1 MTVSSRC
8 SSAERLEFA
17 VKPRDASLVAGTDVT
32 ITCSAQRA
40 SSLSW
45 RRVGVSTLPDHVT
58 SVDGRLR
65 LRGVRRSDAGLYVC
79 TATSRDH
86 SQSVDATIRIDV
98 TGDIRHHDVALS
110 ISTRF
115 TRRQAPLKCLSLL
128 PHTHTHTHTHTPV
141 YWPFVRGDYPGKPVP
156 ER

>member
-86 SQSVDATIRIDV
+86 SQTVDATIRIDV
-98 TGDIRHHDVALS
+98 TGDIGLRHHDVALS

-128 PHTHTHTHTHTPV
+128 PHTHTPV
-141 YWPFVRGDYPGKPVP
+141 
-156 ER
+156 